1 MKAWQYGIIHNGI
14 ENSLKLTP
22 SAPVPSVK
30 SDQHL
35 VRILAT
41 ALNPVDYK
49 PAEVGLLRRLAIPNP
64 ATPGIDFVGRIVKPA
79 SGSSLKEDQ
88 LIFGFAGA
96 SALAGSGMA
105 EYAVVQTKGAVPVP
119 EGLAAIDAATIGVVG
134 MTAYQS
140 IMPYVKPGSRI
151 FINGGSGGTGIFG
164 IQVAKAASCHVTTTC
179 STPNVEL
186 CKSLG
191 ADEVIDYKKGS
202 VLEALK
208 KQKPFDHVVDNVGGQ
223 YELFWRCNE
232 YTNPSARYVY
242 VAGTPTLA
250 FASFV
255 MKAKFWPG
263 FLGGAKRPY
272 QGILA
277 EPHLDELEQIGKWMA
292 DGKMRTIIDEKF
304 EFDRGPEAFRKLKS
318 HRAKGKIVIDVALD
332 TEQK

>member
-1 MKAWQYGIIHNGI
+1 
-14 ENSLKLTP
+14 
-22 SAPVPSVK
+22 
-30 SDQHL
+30 
-35 VRILAT
+35 
-41 ALNPVDYK
+41 
-49 PAEVGLLRRLAIPNP
+49 
-64 ATPGIDFVGRIVKPA
+64 
-79 SGSSLKEDQ
+79 
-88 LIFGFAGA
+88 
-96 SALAGSGMA
+96 
-105 EYAVVQTKGAVPVP
+105 
-119 EGLAAIDAATIGVVG
+119 
-134 MTAYQS
+134 
-140 IMPYVKPGSRI
+140 MPYVKTGSRI
-151 FINGGSGGTGIFG
+151 FINGGSGGTGIFC
-164 IQVAKAASCHVTTTC
+164 IQIAKAAECHVTTTC
-179 STPNVEL
+179 STANVEL

-242 VAGTPTLA
+242 VAGTPSFA

-263 FLGGAKRPY
+263 FLGGATRPY

-277 EPHLDELEQIGKWMA
+277 EPHLDELEQIGKWIA
-292 DGKMRTIIDEKF
+292 GGKMRTIIDEKF
-304 EFDRGPEAFRKLKS
+304 EFDRAPEAFRKLKS